1 MRILPEGWK
10 DGLEPAG
17 RAFIIL
23 AWCMLAIGA
32 SAFAFKTWV
41 FYAWPRANGVVVSSS
56 VKTSQSDDGATL
68 CSAVES
74 VHYVVDGRDLSVEN
88 GGHSFTSDCDGVKKV
103 VAIAPGQQ
111 RVVTYNKS
119 APGAIYVNPG
129 FTVEFYLVAFV
140 LACMAGTFAF
150 AGWVAIKVGRR
161 MMR

>member
-119 APGAIYVNPG
+119 APGQSMLIQASLLNFILWRSFWHAWRGRSRSP
-129 FTVEFYLVAFV
+129 
-140 LACMAGTFAF
+140 
-150 AGWVAIKVGRR
+150 VG
-161 MMR
+161 